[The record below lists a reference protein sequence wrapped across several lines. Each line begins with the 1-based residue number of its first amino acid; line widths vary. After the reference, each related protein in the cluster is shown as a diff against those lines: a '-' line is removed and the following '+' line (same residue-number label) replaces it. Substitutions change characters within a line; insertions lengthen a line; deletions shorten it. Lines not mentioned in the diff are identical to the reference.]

1 MVHALLES
9 WRILRWE
16 GALIDLRPL
25 HSDRAVELLVDK
37 ARFVPGMV
45 RDITDGADDVAC
57 AKAIDHVVDNGHFA
71 LQGEDSFEFNVYWD
85 NLADF
90 SAYAEEKWLAKRR
103 LSAEVLEHA
112 QDTIAER
119 GKPYRIRIRYV
130 MHLAVYRKR
139 KGMDRN

>member
-25 HSDRAVELLVDK
+25 HSDRAVELLVDN

-45 RDITDGADDVAC
+45 RDITDGADDIAC
-57 AKAIDHVVDNGHFA
+57 AKAIDHVVDNGHFI

-90 SAYAEEKWLAKRR
+90 SAYAEEKWLTKRR
-103 LSAEVLEHA
+103 LSPEVLERA
-112 QDTIAER
+112 QRIIVEIGNR
-119 GKPYRIRIRYV
+119 YRIRIGYT

-139 KGMDRN
+139 KALDSS